1 MGYCRTYEAPPH
13 RRRPAIV
20 SFLFVIEDEGIGI
33 PADHIPRLT
42 DRFYRVEHSRSKA
55 GSTKTTSGFGLGL
68 SLVQTIIELHHG
80 TMTLTSEVGK
90 GTQVEIII

>member
-1 MGYCRTYEAPPH
+1 MGYYRTHETPPH

-33 PADHIPRLT
+33 PADHIPHLT
-42 DRFYRVEHSRSKA
+42 DRFYRVETSRSK
-55 GSTKTTSGFGLGL
+55 STPGFGLGL
-68 SLVQTIIELHHG
+68 SLVQTIVELHHG

-90 GTQVEIII
+90 GTRVEIII